1 MSRLLCEKT
10 ISRQNLNTN
19 ALRGFN
25 EIQHFD
31 YFLWQNVNNI
41 V

>member
-1 MSRLLCEKT
+1 LHLSDAILRVF
-10 ISRQNLNTN
+10 SSHLNTN

-31 YFLWQNVNNI
+31 YFLWQNVNSI

>member
-1 MSRLLCEKT
+1 LCEKPV
-10 ISRQNLNTN
+10 SQQNLNTN

-31 YFLWQNVNNI
+31 YFL
-41 V
+41 